1 MQFAWGFPVRHVGSA
16 AMSEIQA
23 IPGNPRGRLP
33 FAPEGWP
40 FIIPTLLLLM
50 LSVTL
55 CWWIPSI
62 AAALLLAFMVNFFRD
77 PERRTPEGDGLFICP
92 ADGKVI
98 RADADESGAYVDI
111 FMNVF
116 NVHVNRAPMSGRIT
130 HMKYF
135 PGNFINASFEH
146 AGEENERNRFEMET
160 EDGKIAFTQI
170 AGLVARRIVSYTAVG
185 DHVEAGQ
192 RIGMIRFGSRVNCE
206 IPAGYELCV
215 SVGDHVTAGKSVI
228 ARKAGS

>member
-1 MQFAWGFPVRHVGSA
+1 
-16 AMSEIQA
+16 MSEIQA
-23 IPGNPRGRLP
+23 IPGHPRGKLP

-40 FIIPTLLLLM
+40 FIIPTLILLL
-50 LSVTL
+50 LSVGL

-62 AAALLLAFMVNFFRD
+62 ILGLLLAFMVNFFRD
-77 PERRTPEGDGLFICP
+77 PERQTPEGNGLFICP

-98 RADADESGAYVDI
+98 RADADADADESGAYVDI

-160 EDGKIAFTQI
+160 EDGGRIAFTQI
-170 AGLVARRIVSYTAVG
+170 AGLVARRIISYSAVG
-185 DHVEAGQ
+185 DRVRAGE

-206 IPAGYELCV
+206 IPVGYELCV
-215 SVGDHVTAGKSVI
+215 KLGDKVVAGKTII
-228 ARKAGS
+228 ARRVGSK

>member
-1 MQFAWGFPVRHVGSA
+1 
-16 AMSEIQA
+16 MSEIQA
-23 IPGNPRGRLP
+23 IPGHPRGKLP

-40 FIIPTLLLLM
+40 FIIPTLILLL
-50 LSVTL
+50 LSVGL

-62 AAALLLAFMVNFFRD
+62 ILGLLLAFMVNFFRD
-77 PERRTPEGDGLFICP
+77 PERQTPEGNGLFICP

-98 RADADESGAYVDI
+98 RADADADESGAYVDI

-160 EDGKIAFTQI
+160 EDGGRIAFTQI
-170 AGLVARRIVSYTAVG
+170 AGLVARRIISYSAVG
-185 DHVEAGQ
+185 DRVRAGE

-206 IPAGYELCV
+206 IPVGYELCV
-215 SVGDHVTAGKSVI
+215 KLGDKVVAGKTII
-228 ARKAGS
+228 ARRVGSK